1 MNVYLR
7 LEQPQEYRIVEELTR
22 EAFWGMDHPD
32 CNEHL
37 LVHKVAFCFCI
48 CAGAWLRSTVNGK
61 IVGNIMR

>member
-48 CAGAWLRSTVNGK
+48 CAGA
-61 IVGNIMR
+61 